1 MTRHLLTF
9 FFAVI
14 SIFSVFGQSI
24 QWASEVLEFSSEL
37 TPIQYSAQQILGK
50 PNVLPAGGE
59 NPGAWT
65 PDRTNKKEFIKL
77 GFETPIQIRQIA
89 IAESYN
95 PTAIF
100 RVLVYDENGT
110 EYEINT
116 FNPKPVPL
124 KARVMNV
131 FIEKTSYKVAAVKVE
146 FDGAAVPEYYSI
158 DAIAISDSDIPIV
171 ATIDIPE
178 LLSAGLIIERL
189 SDNVNSEYKEFK
201 PLLSPDGKVLYF
213 SRKNHPENIGGVED
227 NEDIWYSEK
236 NTETGEWEKAKNI
249 GETLNNAGSNFVSS
263 ITPDG
268 KTAVLLLGN
277 RYLENGK
284 MIAGVSMSNNKNGEW
299 TKPTTITIENDYNY
313 SEKVNYSLTNNRKV
327 LLMSVDRD
335 DTNGGRDLYVS
346 FSDND
351 STWSE
356 PLNIGKQVNTVGEE
370 SCPFLA
376 VDGKTLYFSSDGYSG
391 FGGSDIYATKRLDD
405 TWINWTTP
413 ENLGETINSDQE
425 DLFFNIPV
433 TSDHAYYSRG
443 VSEEDADIYR
453 IPLPIFVMPDRVIA
467 VSGQLIDAKTGK
479 PIEAKIIYER
489 LSDGKKIGIASSD
502 PVTGNYEM
510 ILPEGELYGWRAEA
524 DGYISESQ
532 NLDFRN
538 IEGDAKEISHKDLK
552 LVPIEEKAIVT
563 LNNVFFDLEKAILR
577 AESKPELDR
586 LFGILADR
594 ASMVIEVAGHTDTTG
609 SDEYNMQ
616 LSRKRATA
624 VAHYLIKKGVSQER
638 ISMKYYGET
647 QPAHSNE
654 TRSGRIKN
662 RRVEFKIVS
671 KYFENGVKI
680 ELLK

>member
-1 MTRHLLTF
+1 MTRNLL
-9 FFAVI
+9 
-14 SIFSVFGQSI
+14 IFLLSFTAFVSVNGQSI

-65 PDRTNKKEFIKL
+65 PDRANKKDFIKV
-77 GFETPIQIRQIA
+77 GFETPINIRQIA

-100 RVLVYDENGT
+100 RVLVYDDKGT
-110 EYEINT
+110 EYEVNT

-131 FIEKTSYKVAAVKVE
+131 FIEKTPYKVAAVKIE

-178 LLSAGLIIERL
+178 LLNAGLIIERL

-227 NEDIWYSEK
+227 SEDIWYSEK
-236 NTETGEWEKAKNI
+236 NAETGEWEKAKNI
-249 GETLNNAGSNFVSS
+249 GPTLNNAGPNFVSS
-263 ITPDG
+263 VTPDG

-284 MIAGVSMSNNKNGEW
+284 MVAGVSMSNNKNGEW

-313 SEKVNYSLTNNRKV
+313 SERANYYLTNNRKV
-327 LLMSVDRD
+327 LLMSVDRE
-335 DTNGGRDLYVS
+335 DTKGGRDLYVS
-346 FSDND
+346 FSQDD
-351 STWSE
+351 SVWTE
-356 PLNIGKQVNTVGEE
+356 PLNIGSQVNTVGEE

-376 VDGKTLYFSSDGYSG
+376 ADDKTLYFSSNGYSG
-391 FGGSDIYATKRLDD
+391 FGGSDIYAVKRLDD
-405 TWINWTTP
+405 TWTNWSTP

-433 TSDHAYYSRG
+433 TSEHAYYSRG
-443 VSEEDADIYR
+443 VSEDDADIYR

-489 LSDGKKIGIASSD
+489 LSDGKEVGIASSD

-510 ILPEGELYGWRAEA
+510 LLPEGELYGWRAVA
-524 DGYISESQ
+524 DGYMSENQ
-532 NLDFRN
+532 NLDLRN
-538 IEGDAKEISHKDLK
+538 VEGDGKAIEHKDLR
-552 LVPIEEKAIVT
+552 LVPIEEKAIIT
-563 LNNVFFDLEKAILR
+563 LNNVFFDLEKATLR
-577 AESKPELDR
+577 SESKPELDR
-586 LFGILADR
+586 LSGILAKR
-594 ASMVIEVAGHTDTTG
+594 TSMVIEVSGHTDTTG

-616 LSRKRATA
+616 LSKGRADA
-624 VAHYLIKKGVSQER
+624 VANYLVAKGVAKAR
-638 ISMKYYGET
+638 IAVKFYGET
-647 QPAHSNE
+647 QPANSNE
-654 TRSGRIKN
+654 TRAGRIKN

-671 KYFENGVKI
+671 E
-680 ELLK
+680 

>member
-9 FFAVI
+9 TFAI
-14 SIFSVFGQSI
+14 ATIFSASGQSI

-65 PDRTNKKEFIKL
+65 PDRANKKEFVKV
-77 GFETPIQIRQIA
+77 GFATPINIRQIA

-100 RVLVYDENGT
+100 RVLVYDESGT

-131 FIEKTSYKVAAVKVE
+131 FIEKTPYKVSAVKIE

-213 SRKNHPENIGGVED
+213 SRKNHPENIGGIAD
-227 NEDIWYSEK
+227 SEDIWYSEK
-236 NTETGEWEKAKNI
+236 NPETGEWEKAKNI
-249 GETLNNAGSNFVSS
+249 GPTLNNAGPNFVSS
-263 ITPDG
+263 VTPDG

-284 MIAGVSMSNNKNGEW
+284 MTAGVSMSDNKNGEW
-299 TKPTTITIENDYNY
+299 TKPKAIVIENDYNY
-313 SEKVNYSLTNNRKV
+313 SERANYYLTNNRRV
-327 LLMSVDRD
+327 LLMSVDRE

-346 FSDND
+346 FSKND
-351 STWSE
+351 TIWSE

-376 VDGKTLYFSSDGYSG
+376 ADDKTLYFSSNGYSG

-405 TWINWTTP
+405 TWTNWTIP

-433 TSDHAYYSRG
+433 TSEHAYYSRG
-443 VSEEDADIYR
+443 VSEDDADIYR
-453 IPLPIFVMPDRVIA
+453 IPLPIFIMPDRVIA

-489 LSDGKKIGIASSD
+489 LSDGKEIGITSSD
-502 PVTGNYEM
+502 PETGKYEM
-510 ILPEGELYGWRAEA
+510 LLPEGELYGWRAVA

-532 NLDFRN
+532 NLDLRN
-538 IEGDAKEISHKDLK
+538 IEGDAKAISHKDLK
-552 LVPIEEKAIVT
+552 LVPIEQKAIVT
-563 LNNVFFDLEKAILR
+563 LNNVFFDFDKATLR
-577 AESKPELDR
+577 LESKPELDR
-586 LFGILADR
+586 LSSMLSER
-594 ASMVIEVAGHTDTTG
+594 ASMVIEVAGHTDTIG
-609 SDEYNMQ
+609 PGEYNMQ
-616 LSRKRATA
+616 LSRRRASA
-624 VAHYLIKKGVSQER
+624 VSDYLVKSGIAKDR
-638 ISMKYYGET
+638 ITVAYYGEI

-654 TRSGRIKN
+654 TREGRMKN
-662 RRVEFKIVS
+662 RRVEFKIVT
-671 KYFENGVKI
+671 E
-680 ELLK
+680 